1 MKIACGERRKGVA
14 VLVAAY
20 FFTQGCPVLP
30 AALTSIAA
38 DLGVRPESV
47 GAIVSVYSAVLG
59 TAFFFSGVLADRFSR
74 SLLAVAGATGTAL
87 SFLFCSAAPDYW
99 TLLAAFA
106 LLGGV
111 VQSFYYPAAS
121 STLATWCP
129 ERKGT
134 VLAAMQAML
143 YAGAVVAAALGG
155 WSADC
160 GSGAWRVAFLG
171 FGLGGVV
178 FSAFVVG
185 VLRPWRVTDA
195 ANGHLP
201 QQTLG
206 EMLRA
211 VFSSRV
217 FAWLVPAMGFTTAM
231 DLGVRTWG
239 PAFLR
244 RVSGAGGCLSATSVV
259 LGLSAGAIAGVLLGG
274 PLTDRMAVNRPR
286 ARLGAAA
293 VSLLAASAAVAVFS
307 CAPGVAMGFAC
318 LLSVGLARGF
328 LDATLFPAVL
338 ESVPE
343 RVRSSAMG
351 IFLGL
356 VYVFG
361 SFSPSLVGWLFQS
374 VDARLALAAVAL
386 FPLVGAVFAFGVWR
400 AAGNLV
406 QYVAK

>member
-1 MKIACGERRKGVA
+1 MKVICGEHWRGSA
-14 VLVAAY
+14 VLVTAY
-20 FFTQGCPVLP
+20 FFTQGCPILP

-47 GAIVSVYSAVLG
+47 GTAVSVQSAVLG
-59 TAFFFSGVLADRFSR
+59 AAFFFSGVLADRLSR
-74 SLLAVAGATGTAL
+74 PLLAVAGSAGTAL
-87 SFLFCSAAPDYW
+87 SFLFCAVAPDYW

-121 STLATWCP
+121 SILATWCP
-129 ERKGT
+129 RRTGT
-134 VLAAMQAML
+134 VLAAMQVLL
-143 YAGAVVAAALGG
+143 YAGAIVAAALGG

-160 GSGAWRVAFLG
+160 GSGAWRIAFSG
-171 FGLGGVV
+171 FGFGGLV
-178 FSAFVVG
+178 FSASVAG
-185 VLRPWRVTDA
+185 VLRPWRGAAA

-201 QQTLG
+201 QLTPG

-239 PAFLR
+239 PVFLR
-244 RVSGAGGCLSATSVV
+244 QVSGADGCLSATSVV

-274 PLTDRMAVNRPR
+274 PLTDRMAANRPH
-286 ARLGAAA
+286 ARLGVAVVSLGAAA
-293 VSLLAASAAVAVFS
+293 AAVAAFS
-307 CAPGVAMGFAC
+307 RAPGVAMGFAS
-318 LLSVGLARGF
+318 LLAVGLARGF
-328 LDATLFPAVL
+328 LDAALFPAVL

-343 RVRSSAMG
+343 RVRSLAMG
-351 IFLGL
+351 IFFGL

-361 SFSPSLVGWLFQS
+361 SFSPSLVGWLFQAD
-374 VDARLALAAVAL
+374 DARLAFAAVAL
-386 FPLVGAVFAFGVWR
+386 FPLIGAVFAFGARR